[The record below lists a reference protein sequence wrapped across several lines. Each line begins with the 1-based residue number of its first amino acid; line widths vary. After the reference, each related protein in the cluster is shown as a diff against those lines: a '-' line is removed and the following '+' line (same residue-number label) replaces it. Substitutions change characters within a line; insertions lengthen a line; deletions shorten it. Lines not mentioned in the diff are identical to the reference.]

1 MRGDERI
8 FFLFIIKSVV
18 SCIEKGVECSV
29 AFFKIRNILY
39 FFIKAV
45 KEKLCNLNVILM
57 GIVIQILKDHHF
69 SFSHCSNEWLRLEA
83 FNRET
88 GQNEF
93 LPLKVRWP

>member
-45 KEKLCNLNVILM
+45 KEKLCNLNVIL
-57 GIVIQILKDHHF
+57 IF
-69 SFSHCSNEWLRLEA
+69 EWES
-83 FNRET
+83 
-88 GQNEF
+88 
-93 LPLKVRWP
+93 